1 MVPGSAERELL
12 GSPLRYALD
21 TASATL
27 LMVGAGVVAKRER
40 WLREQAARDL
50 DGIRDVLAG
59 EDYVVREVCAVLAG
73 LAACS
78 LNPGDPS
85 TRRQC
90 SLGAAKIRR
99 LFAERAPDPL
109 LDELRGCIELAERN
123 GVSVRFAERGQR
135 PAVPPDARRML
146 TEPVVA
152 MLATAASTAR
162 VTVVGSGESVTVSV
176 VSDSPPEAVP
186 AISCVGISAS
196 TVRSGT
202 RVWVEVTWMR
212 GE

>member
-12 GSPLRYALD
+12 SNGLRHALD

-27 LMVGAGVVAKRER
+27 LMVGAGVVAEPER

-50 DGIRDVLAG
+50 DGLRDAPAG
-59 EDYVVREVCAVLAG
+59 EIQLVCEVCALLAG
-73 LAACS
+73 LVSGS

-99 LFAERAPDPL
+99 LLAEDTPDPL
-109 LDELRGCIELAERN
+109 LHELRGCIELAERN
-123 GVSVRFAERGQR
+123 GVSVQFAERGQR
-135 PAVPPDARRML
+135 PTVPPDARRVL
-146 TEPVVA
+146 TEPAVA
-152 MLATAASTAR
+152 MLATAASMAR

-176 VSDSPPEAVP
+176 VSDSPPDAVP
-186 AISCVGISAS
+186 VVSCVGISAS

-202 RVWVEVTWMR
+202 RIWVEVTWMR